1 MKIQN
6 YDVVC
11 KGIPN
16 RKRKRDE
23 CKSCPLFSMKSI
35 YKPTW
40 RISGIDKC
48 LTEFKNHFLYGTRNS
63 KQNT

>member
-11 KGIPN
+11 TGIYN
-16 RKRKRDE
+16 RKRKCKE
-23 CKSCPLFSMKSI
+23 CKSCPLFNKKYPEKS
-35 YKPTW
+35 TW

-48 LTEFKNHFLYGTRNS
+48 LTEFKNHFLNGQRNC

>member
-11 KGIPN
+11 TGISET
-16 RKRKRDE
+16 KRKRDE
-23 CKSCPLFSMKSI
+23 CKQCPLLRKK
-35 YKPTW
+35 YPDKPTW

-48 LTEFKNHFLYGTRNS
+48 LTEFKNHFLYGKRNS